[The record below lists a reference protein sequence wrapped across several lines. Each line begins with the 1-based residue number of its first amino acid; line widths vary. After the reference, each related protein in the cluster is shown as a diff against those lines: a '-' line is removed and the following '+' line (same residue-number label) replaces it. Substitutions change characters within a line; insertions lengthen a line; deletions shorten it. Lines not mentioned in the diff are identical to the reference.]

1 MGGHDD
7 EAGQE
12 FDNRCGREAVK
23 AALYDVA
30 AVPVLLALP
39 TIALWPMEPSELRG
53 EASEDNRDR
62 REEPPPV
69 ARWPARVHRPAIRT
83 APSLDPDRF
92 GQAIEIAGHESMA
105 PKPPS
110 TTAWTAPRP
119 WPREELSL
127 AHDLGHTGRH
137 G

>member
-12 FDNRCGREAVK
+12 FDNRRGREAVK

-30 AVPVLLALP
+30 TVPVLLALP

-69 ARWPARVHRPAIRT
+69 ARWPVRVHRTAIRT
-83 APSLDPDRF
+83 APSFDPDRLR
-92 GQAIEIAGHESMA
+92 ESVEV
-105 PKPPS
+105 PRNEPVPPEPLS
-110 TTAWTAPRP
+110 PAPRAP
-119 WPREELSL
+119 SRPRPGEELPLS
-127 AHDLGHTGRH
+127 HDLGHTGRH